1 MNFFNLDKDPHTCAT
16 YHLDKHVVK
25 MSIEYPQMLSTAHRI
40 LDGVQYQ
47 GKSKTGRNVKR
58 WRHPDDGMES
68 VLYKVCHVNHPTS
81 VWVRE
86 SKANYDHMYDTWLAL
101 LREYTYRYGKIHLS
115 GSKLSTPLKYAPS
128 NIPRERYCDPPPAM
142 KAYPDCIVEG
152 DSVAS
157 YRNYYREAKSG
168 FAKWTKRPI
177 PEWWTNVSN

>member
-25 MSIEYPQMLSTAHRI
+25 MSIEYPQMLSSAHRI
-40 LDGVQYQ
+40 LDGIQYQ

-58 WRHPDDGMES
+58 WRHPDDDMENI
-68 VLYKVCHVNHPTS
+68 LYKVCHVHHPTS

-86 SKANYDHMYDTWLAL
+86 SKANYDHMYNTWLEL

-115 GSKLSTPLKYAPS
+115 GSKLAEPLKRAPI
-128 NIPRERYCDPPPAM
+128 NISSDPYCDPPPAM
-142 KAYPDCIVEG
+142 SAYPDCIVEG
-152 DSVAS
+152 DSVTS

-168 FAKWTKRPI
+168 FAKWTKRPK
-177 PEWWTNVSN
+177 PEWY

>member
-25 MSIEYPQMLSTAHRI
+25 MSIEYPQMLSSAHRI
-40 LDGVQYQ
+40 LDGIQYQ

-58 WRHPDDGMES
+58 WRHPDDDMENI
-68 VLYKVCHVNHPTS
+68 LYKVCHVHHPTS

-115 GSKLSTPLKYAPS
+115 GSKLADPLRHAPS
-128 NIPRERYCDPPPAM
+128 NIPKTKYCDPPPAM

-177 PEWWTNVSN
+177 PDWWN

>member
-128 NIPRERYCDPPPAM
+128 NIPREKYCDPPPAM

>member
-115 GSKLSTPLKYAPS
+115 GSKLSVPLKYAPS
-128 NIPRERYCDPPPAM
+128 NIPRQKYCDPPPAM